1 MRNNDIDSLFS
12 FIDSSPTP
20 YHAVENMV
28 QTLKDQNGIELN
40 ESEDW
45 ECEADN
51 LYYVTRNDGSIIA
64 FRTPKTIDFNNVA
77 YNMVAAHTD
86 SPCLKLKPVKKDVTG
101 NYIQWGVAIYGGALL
116 NSWLDRDLNVSGRI
130 NYIQQGELHQKLISI
145 RDLFFRVPQLAIHL
159 DREANAG
166 LKLNSETNMVPVLGL
181 NNDDEYSF
189 EDLLLER
196 LDVEGVEAKDISA
209 MDLYFHESQ
218 PCSYGGM
225 KQEFIFGPRI
235 DNLAM
240 THASYEALLA
250 GRSNTKVSLI
260 ASFDHEE
267 IGSSS
272 PHGASSNFLNSV
284 LERITIAIGG
294 SREEFLKALN
304 RSYLV
309 SADMA
314 HALHPNYE
322 DRHDGVHRPLINQ
335 GPVIKMNARMR
346 FATDSQTT
354 SRFVLLCRQA
364 GVPYQMFAGR
374 NDIPSGSTVGPLIA
388 TKLGVST
395 IDVGNAQ
402 LGMHS
407 AREMAGSLDHSM
419 MIKVFSE
426 LFAE

>member
-1 MRNNDIDSLFS
+1 MRNKDIDSLFS

-20 YHAVENMV
+20 YHVVNNMV
-28 QTLKDQNGIELN
+28 QTLQGQDGIELK

-45 ECEADN
+45 ECKANN
-51 LYYVTRNDGSIIA
+51 LYYVIRNDASIIA
-64 FRTPKTIDFNNVA
+64 FRTPKAIDFSKVA
-77 YNMVAAHTD
+77 FNMVAAHTD

-101 NYIQWGVAIYGGALL
+101 NYMQWGVSIYGGPLL
-116 NSWLDRDLNVSGRI
+116 NSWLDRDLNISGRI
-130 NYIQQGELHQKLISI
+130 NYIQEGKLQQKLISI
-145 RDLFFRVPQLAIHL
+145 RDLFFRVPQLALHL
-159 DREANAG
+159 DRDVNAG
-166 LKLNSETNMVPVLGL
+166 LKLNSETHMVPVLGL
-181 NNDDEYSF
+181 NDNDENLF

-196 LDVEGVEAKDISA
+196 LDEKGVEAKDISA
-209 MDLYFHESQ
+209 MDLFFHESQ

-240 THASYEALLA
+240 THASYEAFLA
-250 GRSNTKVSLI
+250 GSPNTKVSLI

-272 PHGASSNFLNSV
+272 PHGARSNFLNSV
-284 LERITIAIGG
+284 LERITIALGG
-294 SREEFLKALN
+294 SRQEFMKALT

-322 DRHDGVHRPLINQ
+322 DRHDGVHRPLINE
-335 GPVIKMNARMR
+335 GPVIKMNAGMR

-364 GVPYQMFAGR
+364 DVPYQTFTGR

-407 AREMAGSLDHSM
+407 AREMAGSLDHGM
-419 MIKVFSE
+419 MIKVFTE
-426 LFAE
+426 LFGE